1 MTKQTKEVQDE
12 LRELEQAIE
21 RAADYVQR
29 GGLKKPR
36 FVFERARLDAKAIRK
51 GFGMSRQEFAMEFGI
66 SLRTLENWE
75 DGRREPEGPARTLL
89 VAIQHEP
96 DAVRRAVLRYRGLEV
111 PAGRRAT
118 ATALRPP
125 AGGALKASVRRVSA
139 GSESR
144 AAKERGEDRERD
156 RMAGRRA

>member
-1 MTKQTKEVQDE
+1 MTKETEEVQDE

-36 FVFERARLDAKAIRK
+36 FVFARARVDAKAIRE
-51 GFGMSRQEFAMEFGI
+51 GFGMSRQDFAMEFGI

-96 DAVRRAVLRYRGLEV
+96 DAVRRAVMRYRGLALS
-111 PAGRRAT
+111 AGRRAT
-118 ATALRPP
+118 ASDLRP
-125 AGGALKASVRRVSA
+125 AASGALKAGVQRVSA
-139 GSESR
+139 GSVAR
-144 AAKERGEDRERD
+144 TAKEPGEELERGRL
-156 RMAGRRA
+156 AGRRS